1 MAVRSVLLPRTTLT
15 FIAASGL
22 ALSGAVALGTGWAAS
37 ATPTDP
43 HKVWVCK
50 YVQKPHQNEVLK
62 AGKNPIYVDW
72 ASLTGKAPAPHV
84 GDTFSD
90 VHDKSVVI
98 KIGGTDPGK
107 AACPGGTPPTTTH
120 TKPPTKTH
128 TVPPTK
134 THTVPPT
141 KTYTPPPTT
150 TTHTQPPTTTH
161 TVPPTTMTST
171 VPPTTMTTT
180 VPPTTMTST
189 VPATTTTTTPAGGG
203 GGGDDGGVVDNGGFV
218 DNGGN
223 GGTPGPVP
231 GLGAPDTGG
240 DGDGTPIGL
249 LVGPGLLGAGIA
261 VALAEAERRRRQQ
274 HARG

>member
-50 YVQKPHQNEVLK
+50 YVQKPHHNEVLK
-62 AGKNPIYVDW
+62 RGKNPIYVDW
-72 ASLTGKAPAPHV
+72 ASLTGKASAPHV

-90 VHDKSVVI
+90 AQDKSVVI
-98 KIGGTDPGK
+98 KIGGSDPGIK
-107 AACPGGTPPTTTH
+107 ACPGGTPPTTTH

-128 TVPPTK
+128 TTTPPTK
-134 THTVPPT
+134 TH
-141 KTYTPPPTT
+141 TPPPTT
-150 TTHTQPPTTTH
+150 TTHTQPPTTMTS

-171 VPPTTMTTT
+171 VPPTTMTST

-189 VPATTTTTTPAGGG
+189 VPATTTTTTTTTPAGGG
-203 GGGDDGGVVDNGGFV
+203 GGGDNGGVVDNGGFV
-218 DNGGN
+218 ENGGT

-231 GLGAPDTGG
+231 GFGAPDTGG
-240 DGDGTPIGL
+240 DGESTPIGL

-261 VALAEAERRRRQQ
+261 VALAEAERRRRQ

>member
-37 ATPTDP
+37 ATPSDP

-62 AGKNPIYVDW
+62 AGKNPIFVDW
-72 ASLTGKAPAPHV
+72 ASLTGKASAPHV

-90 VHDKSVVI
+90 AHDKSLVI
-98 KIGGTDPGK
+98 QIGGTDPGR

-120 TKPPTKTH
+120 TAPPTTTHTAPPTTTHTAPPTMTH

-134 THTVPPT
+134 THTMPPT
-141 KTYTPPPTT
+141 KT
-150 TTHTQPPTTTH
+150 HT
-161 TVPPTTMTST
+161 M
-171 VPPTTMTTT
+171 
-180 VPPTTMTST
+180 
-189 VPATTTTTTPAGGG
+189 PATTSTMPGGGGAGGG
-203 GGGDDGGVVDNGGFV
+203 DNGGVVGNGGFV
-218 DNGGN
+218 GNGGN

-231 GLGAPDTGG
+231 GFGAPDTGG
-240 DGDGTPIGL
+240 DGDGTPVGL

-261 VALAEAERRRRQQ
+261 IALTEAERRRRS
-274 HARG
+274 ARG

>member
-1 MAVRSVLLPRTTLT
+1 MTEMTIRIPRRAVTLL
-15 FIAASGL
+15 AASGL
-22 ALSGAVALGTGWAAS
+22 ALGGAAVLATGWSAS
-37 ATPTDP
+37 ASQGKDTV

-72 ASLTGKAPAPHV
+72 ASLTGKASAPHV
-84 GDTFSD
+84 GDRFSD
-90 VHDKSVVI
+90 AHDKSVVI

-107 AACPGGTPPTTTH
+107 SACPAGTPPTTTH

-128 TVPPTK
+128 TTPPTK

-141 KTYTPPPTT
+141 KTHTPPPTT

-161 TVPPTTMTST
+161 TVPPTTMTH
-171 VPPTTMTTT
+171 T

-203 GGGDDGGVVDNGGFV
+203 GGGDNGGVVDNGGFV

-261 VALAEAERRRRQQ
+261 VALAEAERRRRQ

>member
-50 YVQKPHQNEVLK
+50 YVQKPHQNEELK

-72 ASLTGKAPAPHV
+72 AALTGKASAPHV

-90 VHDKSVVI
+90 AQDKSLVV
-98 KIGGTDPGK
+98 KIGGSDPGRV
-107 AACPGGTPPTTTH
+107 ACPGGTPPTTTKH
-120 TKPPTKTH
+120 TPPPTT
-128 TVPPTK
+128 TK
-134 THTVPPT
+134 H
-141 KTYTPPPTT
+141 TPPPTT
-150 TTHTQPPTTTH
+150 TTHTIPPTMTT
-161 TVPPTTMTST
+161 TVPPTMT
-171 VPPTTMTTT
+171 TTMTTT
-180 VPPTTMTST
+180 VPPTMTTTVPPTMTTT
-189 VPATTTTTTPAGGG
+189 VPGTMTGTAPATTTSTTPGGGVGAGGG
-203 GGGDDGGVVDNGGFV
+203 DNGGIVDNGGFV

-223 GGTPGPVP
+223 GGNGGAPGPVP
-231 GLGAPDTGG
+231 GFGAPDTGG

-249 LVGPGLLGAGIA
+249 LVGPGLLAAGIA
-261 VALAEAERRRRQQ
+261 VAVAEAGRRRKQN
-274 HARG
+274 ARG